1 MKTSQWLVFGMG
13 SVVAGVTV
21 WYAFNGILPEDLGTI
36 ITGTLL
42 AIGCIMWAF
51 VGLEDKK
58 GSNED

>member
-1 MKTSQWLVFGMG
+1 MKASQWITFGMG

-21 WYAFNGILPEDLGTI
+21 WYAAYGVLPEDLGTI

-42 AIGCIMWAF
+42 AIGCFVWSF

-58 GSNED
+58 GQ